1 MAGRH
6 QRGFWIAG
14 ALGLAVV
21 GGLAVFGF
29 FPGRR
34 GNKAPATAVS
44 FDERTPLAVLAPA
57 LRDSDARAL
66 SALERQILPK
76 GSAKPTAIPEADAKQ
91 WQEIISALRSG
102 YPQFSGYGRSLAL
115 KLATAVFDRF
125 AIDPAPSSWPDVLPP
140 LRDLLVS
147 GLVDADVNARV
158 TALTEVGRLWVW
170 IPGNTPEP
178 VTEEALVAWKSGL
191 HGPVVRC
198 LTHRVPT
205 VRAAAVAC
213 LGYLPIDDAA
223 APAIPYLEDMST
235 GAGPVRT
242 QVLISFARRR
252 GLLSEDAVL
261 KHLYDPEPG
270 VPEMAEFVLK
280 TRGLNHEQVSLG
292 RMIFHPK
299 AELRASVIP
308 LLIGRSDIDP
318 IVWLIHLSRDSE
330 EAVRASAVEALASRP
345 TPEVRQRLS
354 EMAKSDKSPVVRQ
367 AASKFVATDSEKT
380 AALPPL
386 PGSPSLNP
394 KAN

>member
-1 MAGRH
+1 MAGR
-6 QRGFWIAG
+6 QGRRIWIAG
-14 ALGLAVV
+14 VLGVVVV
-21 GGLAVFGF
+21 GGLVVGVTR
-29 FPGRR
+29 PGRR
-34 GNKAPATAVS
+34 SAAPAAPVN
-44 FDERTPLAVLAPA
+44 FDERTPLSVLTPA

-66 SALERQILPK
+66 SALERRVIPK
-76 GSAKPTAIPEADAKQ
+76 DNAPLTAIPDAESKE
-91 WQEIISALRSG
+91 WLDVITGLRAG
-102 YPQFSGYGRSLAL
+102 YPQFSGQGRSVAL
-115 KLATAVFDRF
+115 TLATKIFDRF
-125 AIDPAPSSWPDVLPP
+125 AKDPAPTNWPEVLQP
-140 LRDLLVS
+140 LRELLVA
-147 GLVDADVNARV
+147 GLVDADMNARV
-158 TALTEVGRLWVW
+158 TALTEIGRLWVW

-198 LTHRVPT
+198 LTHKVPQ

-223 APAIPYLEDMST
+223 APAIPYLDDMGQ
-235 GAGPVRT
+235 GAGIVRS
-242 QVLISFARRR
+242 QVLVSFARNPR
-252 GLLSEDAVL
+252 LLTEDAIL

-280 TRGLNHEQVSLG
+280 TRGLNQEQISLG

-308 LLIGRSDIDP
+308 LLVGRTDIDP
-318 IVWLIHLSRDSE
+318 VIWLLHLSRDAE
-330 EAVRASAVEALASRP
+330 ESVRASAVEALVSRP
-345 TPEVRQRLS
+345 TPEVRRRLE
-354 EMAKSDKSPVVRQ
+354 EMARDDKSATVRQ
-367 AASKFVATDSEKT
+367 AASKFVPTDSEKT